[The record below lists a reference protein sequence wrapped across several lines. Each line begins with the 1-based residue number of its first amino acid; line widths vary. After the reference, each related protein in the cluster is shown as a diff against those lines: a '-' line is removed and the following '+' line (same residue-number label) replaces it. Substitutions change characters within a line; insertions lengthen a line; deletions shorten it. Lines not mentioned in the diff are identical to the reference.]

1 MKSIA
6 IVTNSLTGG
15 GAERSM
21 NLLADGLVDAGWNV
35 YLVPVNSSDSDTLF
49 IKSKVVQVGRTWNGT
64 LSNSLK
70 SFKNFS
76 REIRDIPAD
85 IIVLNCDLPEFLSVF
100 IPWKKT
106 IIVVEHTTNAWNGRK
121 FLGFLIR
128 IQLIL
133 RNARWVRVASHI
145 KPWPVRKIE
154 VKTIPNIVKAVD
166 ISLPCLYQPVKRL
179 VFIGR
184 FSSEKNPELLLD
196 ISIAS
201 GLPALMIGDGVI
213 RQNLEK
219 IASSSQCEIEFT
231 GFMKNPWSR
240 ILPGDL
246 VVITSS
252 YEGDGLVLL
261 EAIIRGI
268 PVLVRN
274 VPDLAR
280 FNLPAKNSFLSVKNA
295 SDAILS
301 NSMDVG
307 AFQVPDEIRK
317 NLTLERSEQKVIEM
331 WETFLNQFKVP

>member
-1 MKSIA
+1 VKSIA

-21 NLLADGLVDAGWNV
+21 NLLGDELVDAGWDV
-35 YLVPVNSSDSDTLF
+35 YLVPVNSSDSDTLV
-49 IKSKVVQVGRTWNGT
+49 IKSKVVQVGRTWHGT
-64 LSNSLK
+64 LNNSLQ

-76 REIRDIPAD
+76 REIRVIPAD

-100 IPWKKT
+100 IPLKKS
-106 IIVVEHTTNAWNGRK
+106 IIVVEHTTNAWKGRR

-133 RNARWVRVASHI
+133 RKARWVRVSSHI
-145 KPWPVRKIE
+145 KPWPVRRIE
-154 VKTIPNIVKAVD
+154 IETIPNIVKAVD
-166 ISLPCLYQPVKRL
+166 LSLSCPNQPIKRL

-184 FSSEKNPELLLD
+184 FSSEKNPELFLD

-201 GLPALMIGDGVI
+201 GVPALMIGEGVV

-219 IASSSQCEIEFT
+219 IASSKQCEIEFT
-231 GFMKNPWSR
+231 GFIKNPWSR
-240 ILPGDL
+240 ISPGDL

-261 EAIIRGI
+261 EAVLRGI

-280 FNLPAKNSFLSVKNA
+280 FNLPAKNYFLSVKNA
-295 SDAILS
+295 SDAIL
-301 NSMDVG
+301 NNFEDIG
-307 AFQVPDEIRK
+307 GFQVPDEIRK
-317 NLTLERSEQKVIEM
+317 SLTAERSKQAVIKK